1 MTSDLV
7 HRMRTCAAALLLA
20 KDGGNPWDASAA
32 VNDAADLLV
41 EAGNMLDEPEDLGLP
56 MEVLAAI
63 GAPSPPAAAPQ
74 GAHWGGGSL
83 PQRMFDFG
91 AINPRPCPSC
101 GAIDVRKVKIEHN
114 RLMLICPRCSH
125 HWRYAP

>member
-7 HRMRTCAAALLLA
+7 HRMRTCAAALLAA
-20 KDGGNPWDASAA
+20 KDGGNPWDANSA

-41 EAGNMLDEPEDLGLP
+41 EAGNMLDEPEDLGVP
-56 MEVLAAI
+56 MEILEAV
-63 GAPSPPAAAPQ
+63 GAPSPPVQ
-74 GAHWGGGSL
+74 GAQWSTLDL
-83 PQRMFDFG
+83 PTRTFDFG
-91 AINPRPCPSC
+91 AVNPRPCPSC
-101 GAIDVRKVKIEHN
+101 GAIDVRKVAIEHN